1 MFCCGVAAAR
11 VVGGGG
17 GGGFSVDFDFDLD
30 FDFDFDFA
38 RALYSCLKL
47 SDLAI

>member
-1 MFCCGVAAAR
+1 MFCCGVAAAG

-38 RALYSCLKL
+38 RALYSCLKF